1 MKTKLLHCF
10 VVALGVVLL
19 SAVSA
24 AAQPAAT
31 ATVVVYRPNKLFSW
45 NVNYDFFNDTRA
57 LCRLGKGRYMITTV
71 PAGMVTLRSHISGFF
86 VWPLKTDSVLRFA
99 AKAGETYF
107 VQTDILG
114 YNMGLAPADYARTHL
129 RRITKSDDCANC
141 SGI

>member
-1 MKTKLLHCF
+1 MKTKLLGCF
-10 VVALGVVLL
+10 VVVLGVVLL
-19 SAVSA
+19 SAVSVT
-24 AAQPAAT
+24 AQSAAT

-45 NVNYDFFNDTRA
+45 NVNYDFFNETRE

-107 VQTDILG
+107 VQTDIMG

-129 RRITKSDDCANC
+129 QRITKSDDCANC
-141 SGI
+141 KGI